1 MDPRRFQN
9 IYSVNTVAHKT
20 IANAF
25 QQSLLTGSL
34 VVANIWAPG
43 SRETAELIMADV
55 SEAKTKDYLK

>member
-1 MDPRRFQN
+1 MDPRRFRN
-9 IYSVNTVAHKT
+9 IHSVNTVALKT

-25 QQSLLTGSL
+25 QQPLLTGSL

-43 SRETAELIMADV
+43 SRETAELMADV